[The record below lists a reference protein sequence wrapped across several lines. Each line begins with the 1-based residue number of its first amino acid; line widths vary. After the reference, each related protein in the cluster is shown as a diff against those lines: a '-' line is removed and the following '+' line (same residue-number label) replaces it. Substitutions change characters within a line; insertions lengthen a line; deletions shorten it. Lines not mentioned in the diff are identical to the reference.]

1 MAEIRV
7 ERKPKRKIWP
17 LILGLLVAA
26 LLVWGLL
33 ATMDNNDRNDDVDAA
48 QVQQSSLAPLAP
60 LTLAAPASDLAS
72 PAVGLLARAA

>member
-33 ATMDNNDRNDDVDAA
+33 ATMNNDRDDRDAA
-48 QVQQSSLAPLAP
+48 QTQQSSLAPV
-60 LTLAAPASDLAS
+60 TSVAAPDFNLD
-72 PAVGLLARAA
+72 LARAA

>member
-7 ERKPKRKIWP
+7 ERKPQRKIWP

-48 QVQQSSLAPLAP
+48 QMQQSSLVPLAP
-60 LTLAAPASDLAS
+60 VTLAA

>member
-26 LLVWGLL
+26 LLVWGLM
-33 ATMDNNDRNDDVDAA
+33 AAMDNDRDDDMEAA
-48 QVQQSSLAPLAP
+48 ELQQSSLVPVSLEAPAHD
-60 LTLAAPASDLAS
+60 LAAPALDLD
-72 PAVGLLARAA
+72 LARAA